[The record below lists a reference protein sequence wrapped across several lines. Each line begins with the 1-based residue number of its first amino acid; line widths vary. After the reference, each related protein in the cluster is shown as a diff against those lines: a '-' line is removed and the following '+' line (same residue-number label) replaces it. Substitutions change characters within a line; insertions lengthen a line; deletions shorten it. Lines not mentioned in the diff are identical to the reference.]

1 MSEEIKNNRQLLLQ
15 LSSDLHSISQN
26 LDSISQEL
34 DSLKIL
40 MKEIKSHLVKLNYT
54 ESQLQR
60 AENIEKSTG
69 WFMWGLRS

>member
-1 MSEEIKNNRQLLLQ
+1 MSEEIKNNRKLLLQ

-26 LDSISQEL
+26 I

-40 MKEIKSHLVKLNYT
+40 MKEIKSDLVKLNYT